1 MFKRFEVAID
11 NNGTELILISGSHGL
26 SIYKAASFEK
36 FKSFTDPNFHLIQ
49 EQIGIN
55 YIE

>member
-26 SIYKAASFEK
+26 SVYKAANFEL
-36 FKSFTDPNFHLIQ
+36 FKSFSDPNFPLINQ
-49 EQIGIN
+49 QIGIN
-55 YIE
+55 YIQ